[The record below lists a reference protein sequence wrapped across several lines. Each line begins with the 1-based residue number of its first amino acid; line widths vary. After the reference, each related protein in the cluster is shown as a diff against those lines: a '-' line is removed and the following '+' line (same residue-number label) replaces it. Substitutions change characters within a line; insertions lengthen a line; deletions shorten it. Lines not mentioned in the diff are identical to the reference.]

1 MKTKLHFGVNLRVW
15 ATVITGPNGWRLLA
29 GCPMEG
35 ADSEPPTGEG
45 AALLG
50 GSIGNET
57 GIFKLPFGILLPQVA
72 YGHGFSM
79 DR

>member
-35 ADSEPPTGEG
+35 AAPV
-45 AALLG
+45 G

-72 YGHGFSM
+72 YGHGCSM